1 MISVSKAAGLKNTSK
16 PKRNPFSINITVSDD
31 AIKIDSNHPEVGSK
45 TVSVDRNEEN

>member
-1 MISVSKAAGLKNTSK
+1 VGKNTDSKNTSK

-31 AIKIDSNHPEVGSK
+31 AIKIDSTHPEIGSK